1 MRREIEADPI
11 RLFKRWY
18 VRPLRE
24 LEKLP
29 DGDGGFVVLATCC
42 FLYERYA
49 KAYLRDSGE
58 KASDE
63 NVIGQ
68 FARDFGV
75 QRNVAEVFW
84 NVIRNG
90 FLHQGMPKARDDRG
104 RTSLPGWRTHHA
116 FPRPIDLVSGKAPT
130 ELQIQPWL
138 FRDRVFEFYQA
149 RPDLIAHDKNFPWG
163 AIAKLVEEGGGGR

>member
-1 MRREIEADPI
+1 MRREIEADP
-11 RLFKRWY
+11 RKLFERWY
-18 VRPLRE
+18 VQPLRE

-49 KAYLRDSGE
+49 RAYLRDSGE

-63 NVIGQ
+63 NVICQ
-68 FARDFGV
+68 LSRDFGV
-75 QRNVAEVFW
+75 PRDIAEVFW

-90 FLHQGMPKARDDRG
+90 FLHQGMPKARDNRG

-138 FRDRVFEFYQA
+138 FRDRVFELYQA
-149 RPDLIAHDKNFPWG
+149 RPDLIAYDKNFLWG
-163 AIAKLVEEGGGGR
+163 AIVKLVEEGGGSR

>member
-1 MRREIEADPI
+1 MKRKVEKNPI
-11 RLFKRWY
+11 RLFERWY
-18 VRPLRE
+18 VRPLRD

-49 KAYLRDSGE
+49 KAYLQDSGE

-63 NVIGQ
+63 NLIDQ
-68 FARDFGV
+68 FARDFAI
-75 QRNVAEVFW
+75 QRNAARAFW
-84 NVIRNG
+84 DVIRNG
-90 FLHQGMPKARDDRG
+90 FLHQGMPKARARD

-116 FPRPIDLVSGKAPT
+116 FLKPIDLISGKAQE

-138 FRDRVFEFYQA
+138 FRDRVFELYQA
-149 RPDLIAHDKNFPWG
+149 RPDLIAYDKNFPWG
-163 AIAKLVEEGGGGR
+163 VVVEPVEDAAES